1 MAQKS
6 VYTLSILIFNYI
18 KIDKNRYQILDVL
31 GSGTFGQVAKC
42 RNIDTGELV
51 GVKVIKNKPAY
62 TKQSLVEVDI
72 LTHVMI
78 YPYNM
83 VYTSY

>member
-1 MAQKS
+1 MC
-6 VYTLSILIFNYI
+6 IFITYWYVLTCQ
-18 KIDKNRYQILDVL
+18 NRYQILDVL

-42 RNIDTGELV
+42 KNIDTGELV

-72 LTHVMI
+72 LTHVMFNPLL
-78 YPYNM
+78 YLH
-83 VYTSY
+83 TSY